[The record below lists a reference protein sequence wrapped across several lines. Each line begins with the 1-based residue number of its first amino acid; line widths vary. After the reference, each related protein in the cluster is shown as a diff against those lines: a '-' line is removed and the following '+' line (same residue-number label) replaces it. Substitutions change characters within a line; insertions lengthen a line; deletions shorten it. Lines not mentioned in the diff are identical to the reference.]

1 MLLLSLVLQQEEVEL
16 YVVIV
21 TVTRVLQQQF
31 EQVIEKHKTV
41 LGDKILVVNS
51 VDFVSLKGIDER

>member
-1 MLLLSLVLQQEEVEL
+1 MLLLSLVLQQEDVEL
-16 YVVIV
+16 CVVIV

-51 VDFVSLKGIDER
+51 VDFVSLKGIDEK